1 MGIYPVRVKVLEAGN
16 LTRIPLAPD
25 EAEAESSTTPAPPL
39 ATTPRHRSDIPPEEE
54 YVVDDED
61 DPPSPTPEDSP
72 DRPTP
77 PPPSAPPSAP
87 TVAPIHSRETTMI
100 PSKWMEETLDKVQKV
115 VDSVLR
121 SIGQVNTTLPG
132 DDDGN
137 STAGN
142 GTSWRPR
149 HRGGSGGEGTR
160 RGGGRGERRKGG
172 GAEGREEEEG
182 EGGTSGNGGD
192 IVRIPERNSTQ
203 EETNRETSKGRERG
217 GARRGGG
224 RRRGPGR
231 KGSKGRAGGRR
242 RESARRQI
250 DKAESGGKTNGGAV
264 SGTRTDN
271 NSSDG
276 ERLGLSE
283 GEMTRANRS
292 KAHEFSSKGGLG
304 ERTHRG
310 RGDVGIE
317 DTENYANLMQND
329 DHSGSASLSYSK
341 RNHFSDKCDSECKAQ
356 NTPSK
361 RTKRATTA
369 QNGNASEARPAADGT
384 SRRTTPAPN
393 STNLASAS
401 LGSDTDNQDNRSP
414 GTPASSS
421 KQTISSVTDL
431 LFVVP
436 NEIVIKPA
444 ENSKVQSE
452 IKSTEKLI
460 RTSLEDLF
468 FRVPVDSNRQQP
480 HDGADGRSSQDS
492 ESPEVNTEPSVATTL
507 RELTRP
513 DASVATVT
521 STTAATPTQFQDE
534 MPSQS
539 TPMPHSGIS
548 GENKTDPAA
557 KGTKENGERTS
568 STDKT
573 ENGKSKSNS
582 FTQRE
587 KLILRTACLPV
598 GSLGRFQVQDTT
610 YQVRGMGAEHIA
622 AECWREVSNVVND
635 HIKLPYLDE
644 TTLVATTAFYFIA
657 ASANLIGK

>member
-1 MGIYPVRVKVLEAGN
+1 
-16 LTRIPLAPD
+16 
-25 EAEAESSTTPAPPL
+25 
-39 ATTPRHRSDIPPEEE
+39 
-54 YVVDDED
+54 
-61 DPPSPTPEDSP
+61 
-72 DRPTP
+72 
-77 PPPSAPPSAP
+77 
-87 TVAPIHSRETTMI
+87 
-100 PSKWMEETLDKVQKV
+100 
-115 VDSVLR
+115 
-121 SIGQVNTTLPG
+121 
-132 DDDGN
+132 
-137 STAGN
+137 
-142 GTSWRPR
+142 
-149 HRGGSGGEGTR
+149 
-160 RGGGRGERRKGG
+160 
-172 GAEGREEEEG
+172 
-182 EGGTSGNGGD
+182 
-192 IVRIPERNSTQ
+192 
-203 EETNRETSKGRERG
+203 
-217 GARRGGG
+217 
-224 RRRGPGR
+224 
-231 KGSKGRAGGRR
+231 
-242 RESARRQI
+242 
-250 DKAESGGKTNGGAV
+250 
-264 SGTRTDN
+264 
-271 NSSDG
+271 
-276 ERLGLSE
+276 
-283 GEMTRANRS
+283 MTRANRS
-292 KAHEFSSKGGLG
+292 KAHEFSSKEGLG

-329 DHSGSASLSYSK
+329 DHSGSASLPYSK

-369 QNGNASEARPAADGT
+369 QNGNASEARPGADGT

-657 ASANLIGK
+657 ASANLIEPEMTYGYVRVEQFREAADSMCERQQNQFPDPLACLDYQYAAALLKHGLHLADETEILVCDKIQGFRLGWALGAALNYLQRH